1 MSLAPDL
8 IFIYPSFIEQFMR
21 CALTIA
27 GSDSVGGAGVEAD
40 IKAMG
45 SVGVHACAVITAV
58 TAQNTTAVERIYP
71 IPEDMVQDQ
80 LEAVLKDVDIKAIK
94 TGMLYS
100 AEIVETVADILEDHE
115 MPLIID
121 PVMVAGVGDSLATSD
136 LARAIKRDLMP
147 LCELITPN
155 RHEAE
160 ILAGMDIRTEDDAML
175 ACELIGKEGSSVLLK
190 GGHMSGHNVIDYFY
204 LSSEINK
211 LEYPRL
217 ERAGHGGGCTLSSYI
232 TAHMAKGI
240 DINNAVLKS
249 RQLIQES
256 IASMYVI
263 GKGDKVVN
271 PMVKMHDDSIKFKI
285 LDEID
290 DAADK
295 IIDMVPQEWVPSSGM
310 NIAYTLPS
318 PAGPEDIAAV
328 DRRITFRNGTL
339 RKNGKAKY
347 GSAESASYLLL
358 SVLKANPK
366 MRATMNLEYSEEL
379 YDVMEEVGFDLCDLN
394 RKKYKDLRL
403 GELTSLAL
411 NDLGH
416 VPDAFIDREPQ
427 RKKNDIRIIGKD
439 PADILSK
446 LELIL

>member
-1 MSLAPDL
+1 
-8 IFIYPSFIEQFMR
+8 MR

-80 LEAVLKDVDIKAIK
+80 LEAVLRDVDIKAIK

-100 AEIVETVADILEDHE
+100 AEIVETVADVLEDHE

-136 LARAIKRDLMP
+136 LARAIKKELMP

-160 ILAGMDIRTEDDAML
+160 ILAGMEIRTEDDAML

-190 GGHMSGHNVIDYFY
+190 GGHMSGHNVVDYFY
-204 LSSEINK
+204 LSSEINR

-240 DINNAVLKS
+240 DINNAVIKS

-263 GKGDKVVN
+263 GKGDKCVN
-271 PMVKMHDDSIKFKI
+271 PMVKMHDDSIKFKV

-290 DAADK
+290 DAADR
-295 IIDMVPQEWVPSSGM
+295 IIDMIPQEWVPSSGM
-310 NIAYTLPS
+310 NVAYSLPN

-328 DRRITFRNGTL
+328 DRRITFRNGSL

-358 SVLKANPK
+358 SAIKANPE
-366 MRATMNLEYSEEL
+366 MRATINLEYSEEL
-379 YDVMEEVGFDLCDLN
+379 YDVMEEVGLDLYDLN

-403 GELTSLAL
+403 GELTSLAIKE
-411 NDLGH
+411 LGH
-416 VPDAFIDREPQ
+416 VPDVFIDRDPQ
-427 RKKNDIRIIGKD
+427 RKKNDIRLLGKD
-439 PADILSK
+439 PADVLSK
-446 LELIL
+446 LELVL

>member
-1 MSLAPDL
+1 
-8 IFIYPSFIEQFMR
+8 MR

-136 LARAIKRDLMP
+136 LARAIKRNLMP

-295 IIDMVPQEWVPSSGM
+295 IIDMIPQEWVPSSGM

-358 SVLKANPK
+358 SVLKANPE

>member
-1 MSLAPDL
+1 
-8 IFIYPSFIEQFMR
+8 MR

-58 TAQNTTAVERIYP
+58 TAQNTTAVECIYP

-263 GKGDKVVN
+263 GRGDKVVN

-290 DAADK
+290 DAADR
-295 IIDMVPQEWVPSSGM
+295 IIDMIPQEWVPSSGM
-310 NIAYTLPS
+310 NIAYTLPN

-358 SVLKANPK
+358 SVLKANPE

-379 YDVMEEVGFDLCDLN
+379 YDVMEEVGMDLCDLN

-411 NDLGH
+411 KDLGH
-416 VPDAFIDREPQ
+416 VPDAFIDRDPQ
-427 RKKNDIRIIGKD
+427 RKKNDIRIIGRN
-439 PADILSK
+439 PSDILSK